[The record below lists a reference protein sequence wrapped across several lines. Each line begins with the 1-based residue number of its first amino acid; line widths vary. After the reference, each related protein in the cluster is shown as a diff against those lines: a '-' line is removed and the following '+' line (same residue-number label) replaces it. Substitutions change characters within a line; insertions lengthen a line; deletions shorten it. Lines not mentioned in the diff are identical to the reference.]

1 MSQRTTHCKLVSCRP
16 MMAQTV
22 LNLKL
27 DNYITNLTN
36 ILNTFNDSWVG
47 VAGNIVDFVGTLS
60 ESLPYKQVSG

>member
-1 MSQRTTHCKLVSCRP
+1 